1 MKILDGILVF
11 VSIIAFI
18 GAIIAAY
25 VFLQVGSALS
35 SLASDTTGQIAGVQE
50 SVDMFNT
57 ILAVGWIWIIA
68 VILSSAYAI
77 WAGMQRIRKKTK

>member
-1 MKILDGILVF
+1 MKIIDGILVF

-25 VFLQVGSALS
+25 VFVQVGAALS

-50 SVDMFNT
+50 SVSVFNT

-77 WAGMQRIRKKTK
+77 WAGMQRIKKKTK